1 MFSQW
6 EAERPAFRSRF
17 VVIASAIVK
26 STSRARSNKSADI
39 KSARNKTEST
49 GWREMPGPFLEFDSA
64 RMQAGGMALGDA
76 EEIWR
81 EALRPLYEVGR
92 PRTSPFEA
100 SIRVWDLGSM
110 LMTRHFVRD
119 EVQFRRTRRKIVST
133 PAEHYLAHCLLEGS
147 LASEF
152 DGTQQRVEPNSI
164 ALRDL
169 SVENVG
175 FAKSAPMIT
184 LTVPRAPLES
194 RLPAGARLHAAT
206 WAAADPIGAMLAAH
220 MQNVAKLA
228 PQMTH
233 EQARLAGEATLGLL
247 ASCLLPK
254 AKPSVRAGDP
264 RLGPMLRARALSCI
278 ERRLSD
284 PDLDAAAVCRE
295 IGVSRTALYEL
306 FAASGG
312 VARHIRSRRLDEAM
326 RRLRLTAGPK
336 ERIGEIAYGLGFPSE
351 STFSRSFRE
360 RFGCAP
366 SEAREAI
373 ERPVAK
379 SAGGGE
385 SIGTAYEAKVQSLPA

>member
-1 MFSQW
+1 
-6 EAERPAFRSRF
+6 
-17 VVIASAIVK
+17 
-26 STSRARSNKSADI
+26 
-39 KSARNKTEST
+39 
-49 GWREMPGPFLEFDSA
+49 MPGPFLEFDSA
-64 RMQAGGMALGDA
+64 RMQAGGMASADA
-76 EEIWR
+76 EENWR

-110 LMTRHFVRD
+110 LMTRHFIRD
-119 EVQFRRTRRKIVST
+119 EVQFRRTRRKISST
-133 PAEHYLAHCLLEGS
+133 PADHYLVHCLLEGS

-169 SVENVG
+169 SVENIG
-175 FAKSAPMIT
+175 FARDAPMVT
-184 LTVPRAPLES
+184 LTVPRGPLEA
-194 RLPAGARLHAAT
+194 RLPPGAGLHAAA
-206 WAAADPIGAMLAAH
+206 WAAGDVIGAMLATH
-220 MQNVAKLA
+220 LQSVARLA
-228 PQMTH
+228 TRMTA
-233 EQARLAGEATLGLL
+233 EEARLAGDATLSLL

-254 AKPSVRAGDP
+254 AKPSVRQGDP
-264 RLGPMLRARALSCI
+264 RLGPMLRAQALSCI

-312 VARHIRSRRLDEAM
+312 VARHIRARRLDEAM
-326 RRLRLTAGPK
+326 RRLRSLAGPK

-366 SEAREAI
+366 SEAREAT
-373 ERPVAK
+373 EPPTAK
-379 SAGGGE
+379 TAGGDE
-385 SIGTAYEAKVQSLPA
+385 SIGTAYEAKVQSLPV